1 MAKIEPSPQRQR
13 IQVPPRSLYT
23 GKRQYACDGALIEAI
38 VEGTAEDPHVVQCE
52 ILELHDFHVGPR
64 RTSHDV
70 GAFLR
75 RCLRRIRTD
84 GMILVF
90 DDQIIAIPAEK
101 IVVQKLRFQ
110 QFCARTQTEG
120 PFTSSEVL

>member
-1 MAKIEPSPQRQR
+1 MTKIEPSAQRQKIR
-13 IQVPPRSLYT
+13 VPPGSLYT
-23 GKRQYACDGALIEAI
+23 GKREYACDGAILEAI
-38 VEGTAEDPHVVQCE
+38 VEGTRKAPHVVQCE

-75 RCLRRIRTD
+75 RCLRRLRSE

-90 DDQIIAIPAEK
+90 DEQILAVPADR

-110 QFCARTQTEG
+110 QFCSRSLSEG
-120 PFTSSEVL
+120 PFSSSQVL

>member
-1 MAKIEPSPQRQR
+1 MGIIEPSPQLQK
-13 IQVPPRSLYT
+13 IQVPPGSLFT
-23 GKRQYACDGALIEAI
+23 GRREYACDGAVLEAI
-38 VEGTAEDPHVVQCE
+38 VEGTREAPHVVHCE

-75 RCLRRIRTD
+75 HCLRRLRAD

-90 DDQIIAIPAEK
+90 GEQIVTVPVDR
-101 IVVQKLRFQ
+101 IVVQQIRFQ
-110 QFCARTQTEG
+110 QFCTRTLTEG
-120 PFTSSEVL
+120 PFSSRSVL